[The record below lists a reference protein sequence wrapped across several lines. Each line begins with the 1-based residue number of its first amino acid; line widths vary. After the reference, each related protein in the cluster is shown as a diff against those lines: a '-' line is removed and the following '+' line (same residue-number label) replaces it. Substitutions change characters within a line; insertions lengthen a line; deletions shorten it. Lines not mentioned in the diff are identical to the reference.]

1 MFKDKREIPL
11 AYPDNQ
17 RKLYFANNFKSVYPF
32 WKRNVGI
39 HKAGRNFP
47 VMVAEKFFKD
57 LGYKVIDQYLLV
69 RQPRK
74 RENNPGYKKLCGI
87 FGEKNVKKVLEESK
101 PILKIQPGGDPDLF
115 VYKRRNKEFF
125 FVEVKENDR
134 LTENQKNLFPIIEKY
149 LAPVY
154 VVRVRSFNS
163 WLTGKSCGV
172 GSTLFTGGIHKKVGP
187 ALIADELMGQS
198 CI

>member
-1 MFKDKREIPL
+1 MVKDKSEIPL
-11 AYPDNQ
+11 AYPDIQ
-17 RKLYFANNFKSVYPF
+17 KKLYFADNFKSIYPF

-57 LGYKVIDQYLLV
+57 LGYEVLDSYLLV

-74 RENNPGYKKLCGI
+74 RENNSGYKKLCRI
-87 FGEKNVKKVLEESK
+87 FGKEKVRKVLEESK
-101 PILKIQPGGDPDLF
+101 PILKRQPGGDPDLF
-115 VYKRRNKEFF
+115 VYKRKSREFF
-125 FVEVKENDR
+125 FIEVKENDR

-163 WLTGKSCGV
+163 SLKRKIGK
-172 GSTLFTGGIHKKVGP
+172 
-187 ALIADELMGQS
+187 
-198 CI
+198 

>member
-1 MFKDKREIPL
+1 MFKDKGEIPL
-11 AYPDNQ
+11 AYPDIQ
-17 RKLYFANNFKSVYPF
+17 RKLYFRINPRTVYPL

-47 VMVAEKFFKD
+47 VMVAEKFFED
-57 LGYKVIDQYLLV
+57 LGYKVLDRYLLV

-74 RENNPGYKKLCGI
+74 REENPGYKKLCGI
-87 FGEKNVKKVLEESK
+87 FGEKKVKKVVEESK
-101 PILKIQPGGDPDLF
+101 PSLKNQPGGDPDLF
-115 VYKRRNKEFF
+115 VYKRGDKEFF

-134 LTENQKNLFPIIEKY
+134 LTENPKNLFPIIEKY

-163 WLTGKSCGV
+163 WLKMKIGK
-172 GSTLFTGGIHKKVGP
+172 
-187 ALIADELMGQS
+187 
-198 CI
+198 

>member
-1 MFKDKREIPL
+1 MFTTKGEIPL
-11 AYPDNQ
+11 AFPDIQ
-17 RKLYFANNFKSVYPF
+17 KELYFGSNPKTVYPI
-32 WKRNVGI
+32 WRWNVGI

-57 LGYKVIDQYLLV
+57 LGYKVLDRYLLI

-74 RENNPGYKKLCGI
+74 KEDDPGYKKLCRI
-87 FGEKNVKKVLEESK
+87 FGKKKVKKVIEEEKSS
-101 PILKIQPGGDPDLF
+101 LKTQPGGDPDLF
-115 VYKRRNKEFF
+115 VYKRKDKEFF

-154 VVRVRSFNS
+154 LVRVRSFSS
-163 WLTGKSCGV
+163 WLKIK
-172 GSTLFTGGIHKKVGP
+172 IH
-187 ALIADELMGQS
+187 Q
-198 CI
+198 